1 MRFTNILLFCVL
13 CFYEAK
19 SSTEESFEVSSESIE
34 DISNESG
41 SSITFEEE
49 SEDVGE
55 VLLPSSMEALKARVE
70 QNLEIL
76 GKTPDPEESPLKLSI
91 LRKNFPQVVFSFN
104 FFSHLRWCR
113 GVH

>member
-1 MRFTNILLFCVL
+1 MDSNLLDAVMS
-13 CFYEAK
+13 YER
-19 SSTEESFEVSSESIE
+19 EEDS
-34 DISNESG
+34 
-41 SSITFEEE
+41 EEE

>member
-1 MRFTNILLFCVL
+1 MDSNLLDAVMS
-13 CFYEAK
+13 YER
-19 SSTEESFEVSSESIE
+19 EEDS
-34 DISNESG
+34 
-41 SSITFEEE
+41 EEE

-76 GKTPDPEESPLKLSI
+76 GKTPEPEESPFKLSE

-104 FFSHLRWCR
+104 FFSHLRWCQ